1 MTPTQR
7 IEAAKNVYDLRV
19 NGGIVLEVVAACVG
33 ADDIQH
39 NPDVADG
46 KQAFIDYFDRTARE

>member
-1 MTPTQR
+1 
-7 IEAAKNVYDLRV
+7 
-19 NGGIVLEVVAACVG
+19 EVVAACVG